1 MEGILWITVTIAFF
15 AFSIAHV
22 RFRDFVLIEGMD
34 ITCHSAC
41 GPNSRASLLF
51 RSRRGFLTEC

>member
-22 RFRDFVLIEGMD
+22 RFRDFVLIEGMGHNLPLD
-34 ITCHSAC
+34 LWSQLAGKPAI
-41 GPNSRASLLF
+41 
-51 RSRRGFLTEC
+51 